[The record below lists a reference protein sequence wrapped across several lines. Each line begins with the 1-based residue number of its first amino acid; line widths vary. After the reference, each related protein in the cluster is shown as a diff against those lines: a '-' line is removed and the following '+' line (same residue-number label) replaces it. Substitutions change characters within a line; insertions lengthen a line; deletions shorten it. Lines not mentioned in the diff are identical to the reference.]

1 MGPVPLVA
9 IGVGAV
15 LGGIAIKSI
24 AVGVI
29 GGLIFCGGLIWAITN
44 KRKAVRY

>member
-15 LGGIAIKSI
+15 LDGIAIKSI
-24 AVGVI
+24 GADILWWLNMG
-29 GGLIFCGGLIWAITN
+29 
-44 KRKAVRY
+44 YY

>member
-15 LGGIAIKSI
+15 LDGIAIKSI
-24 AVGVI
+24 GVSVI
-29 GGLIFCGGLIWAITN
+29 GADILWWLNMG
-44 KRKAVRY
+44 YY